1 MDDEFETC
9 DQCSNVVTELKVL
22 HLQAG
27 SPHLSDVWKQQNL
40 QERKKLQA
48 WLDTHRA
55 AAGHGAER
63 K

>member
-1 MDDEFETC
+1 MDEEFETC

-27 SPHLSDVWKQQNL
+27 SPHLSDEWRRQNL
-40 QERKKLQA
+40 QERETLQV
-48 WLDTHRA
+48 WLDAHRA
-55 AAGHGAER
+55 VSGHRAER